1 MHTEKGGGAEKRKLT
16 QVSAS
21 ALRLRAPPPQFQ
33 GVRAHFDP
41 VASGRLRPRT
51 HAERLSQGS
60 VAASQTQTSPR
71 SPRQGAVEPFAVI
84 RVGVALDSLVI

>member
-1 MHTEKGGGAEKRKLT
+1 MLHTEKGGGAEKRKLT

-21 ALRLRAPPPQFQ
+21 APRLRAPPPHF
-33 GVRAHFDP
+33 RAHFDP
-41 VASGRLRPRT
+41 VASGRLRPWT

-60 VAASQTQTSPR
+60 VAASQTQTSPW